1 MEFWTF
7 ADGGFSVMLALTILV
22 IIYAVTLINRQVRLL
37 QYQVST
43 LEEDIK
49 LLSEE
54 LKMVSNRNPDPNQ
67 PSSQK

>member
-1 MEFWTF
+1 MQILAF

-22 IIYAVTLINRQVRLL
+22 IIYAITLLNRQLRLL

-54 LKMVSNRNPDPNQ
+54 LKMVSNRNPDPNL
-67 PSSQK
+67 PSSK